1 MQIFLIIPDSP
12 LFLTDFCGSILFFFF
27 YRHTSFYCALIYG
40 ASQYYMFYKQ
50 RDPPPAK
57 KTVIHF
63 IAILSLLGGFW
74 NKHFLPSCSIH
85 CIWQS
90 QCLNKLGYFLSLLP
104 MAAYLLMYLVILD
117 CEFIFPWLKYM
128 EFKWLKLRTLSF
140 KDELYL
146 LLLCAQEC

>member
-1 MQIFLIIPDSP
+1 MQIFLIIPDTTFVV
-12 LFLTDFCGSILFFFF
+12 LYYFFF

-50 RDPPPAK
+50 REDPPPAK